1 LKKTWRLGVLALVSK
16 VKPAQ
21 LELPAHLQKTLLF
34 LSFPSVCPEPVLANI
49 LFLIRGL
56 TAEAEAEAE
65 EEEEEEEERIPCPY
79 QVSASSTDVK
89 ASM

>member
-1 LKKTWRLGVLALVSK
+1 MLALVSK

-21 LELPAHLQKTLLF
+21 LELPAHLQKTLMF

-56 TAEAEAEAE
+56 TAEAEAEE
-65 EEEEEEEERIPCPY
+65 EEEEEEEERIPCPN